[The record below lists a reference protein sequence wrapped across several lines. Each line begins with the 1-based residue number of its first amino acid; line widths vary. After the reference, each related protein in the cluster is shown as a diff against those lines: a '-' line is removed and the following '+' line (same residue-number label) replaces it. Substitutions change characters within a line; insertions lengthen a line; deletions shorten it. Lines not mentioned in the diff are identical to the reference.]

1 MPGGRVCRLTLR
13 STRVPRTNSPLPF
26 HTVDRGR
33 LWRWSDVSEW
43 LGEFDAEHRESAQLI
58 AATNAALELRYHS
71 AEMKDDTAVKE
82 LLAMVN
88 P

>member
-1 MPGGRVCRLTLR
+1 
-13 STRVPRTNSPLPF
+13 
-26 HTVDRGR
+26 
-33 LWRWSDVSEW
+33 
-43 LGEFDAEHRESAQLI
+43 
-58 AATNAALELRYHS
+58 LELRYHS